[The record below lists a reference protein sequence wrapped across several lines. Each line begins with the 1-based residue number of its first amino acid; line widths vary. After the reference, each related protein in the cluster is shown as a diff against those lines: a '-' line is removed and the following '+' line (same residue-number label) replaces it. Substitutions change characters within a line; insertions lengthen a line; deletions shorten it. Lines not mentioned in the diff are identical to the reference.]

1 MGHYCNCHGKQ
12 CPLARLREYGQD
24 REPYRST
31 GHNVVQSESDLLWH
45 SIPYHRRAAVLIIL
59 YQEKTDDGCDNLSV
73 VLTVRSS
80 NLRTFAGHTAF
91 PGGRCD
97 SAEEGPWETA
107 LREAKE
113 EIGFD
118 PVNFGFER
126 LCMLPCFLSRNHLV
140 VRPCVCV
147 VGNHGGQISLRAL
160 SSQMNPSEVELTY
173 STQLRNFV
181 DGKAPQFDV
190 LCAHDGKWEGYRWIY
205 YEFEI
210 FRQKLDDWVFSSK
223 DSPLINEQSNIT
235 SGLTSHIAVD
245 CARIAFD
252 RKPSAFPALEQLG
265 FENLI
270 RQLLIDNAFHQ
281 RSKKKN

>member
-1 MGHYCNCHGKQ
+1 M
-12 CPLARLREYGQD
+12 
-24 REPYRST
+24 
-31 GHNVVQSESDLLWH
+31 
-45 SIPYHRRAAVLIIL
+45 
-59 YQEKTDDGCDNLSV
+59 
-73 VLTVRSS
+73 
-80 NLRTFAGHTAF
+80 RTFAGHTAF

-97 SAEEGPWETA
+97 SPEEGPWETA

-118 PVNFGFER
+118 PTKFHFER

-147 VGNHGGQISLRAL
+147 VSCDGGTSPLQAI

-173 STQLRNFV
+173 STKLRNFV
-181 DGKAPQFDV
+181 DGKSREFDV
-190 LCAHDGKWEGYRWIY
+190 LCAHDGYWEGYRWIY
-205 YEFEI
+205 YEFEV
-210 FRQKLDDWVFSSK
+210 FRQKYDDWVFSSR
-223 DSPLINEQSNIT
+223 DSQLINEQSNIT

-252 RKPSAFPALEQLG
+252 QKPGTFPSLDQLG

-270 RQLLIDNAFHQ
+270 RQLLIDNSFHQ
-281 RSKKKN
+281 KSKKN